1 MRMKIKAIIT
11 SFVLMFLGFFCE
23 SRAEIAKSVEELHGM
38 VGRYQSAGG
47 DEGTRR
53 DIVSLLQTGNY
64 KDKQFGLNLS
74 RMATPAERLIMIE
87 AVITSTL
94 VPDLSWGILDVYQ
107 HPFLVA
113 FTDRRNYDHQLALY
127 TIAKLAEYEMNGG
140 FQTFEK
146 AKEFIDY
153 VTEATLNP
161 SCAVDMW
168 AYVSDWYE
176 NPLFQTSFERALGRP
191 VSGYSPR
198 LLKFKREKEEERT
211 AGLWRQLRE
220 FNALDFNRDLR
231 LGSSFYGS
239 VMRRNLPSERAH
251 GLDTPIY
258 YDMLASEDVL
268 SGRKEAKGVVI
279 EVYGGDDVEISHLYN
294 TPQTFSQLMDQHVLA
309 KEGYI
314 VYLLFPRGSKTS
326 TIGVGK
332 SKGNGGDF
340 KQEGTEGIFT
350 LVRDVAYFAALLKSD
365 STLTHLP
372 AISGMRER
380 PSVQNAVEGHDRIK
394 GKKIPIILTGA
405 SFGGMLALM
414 TATSNEPITYREG
427 GKDKTET
434 IAEIFDAYIP
444 KAAYI
449 DLWEDAESS
458 PTELGQRRHWDV
470 SRAKWF
476 TSAFPL
482 ARTKDASTYLDEASL
497 SPYSI
502 YSRLPNVKRPILVL
516 HGLNDNNTTPQSA
529 MNLVQKSW
537 TAGVQHFVSLC
548 FEGEI
553 GHFMGVQEST
563 AVDQGRFKL
572 RDREFKKYFE
582 RQFRFLD
589 VVRFAKQQGQV
600 FHLSHNDAVT
610 THALAQNA
618 PMLMATYSTNP
629 AIHSPFERFM
639 GGLVKSIWRGNIEHD
654 YIKADSVL
662 EQVSKNNTHGGA
674 KGLPTMLVA
683 ALLDL
688 KSRERNNDFHDIDV
702 PLFNIKY
709 FWYGAHK
716 SWLEEA
722 FQVIFPISPAAS
734 SATGAVGLPTS
745 PSHVLDHYS
754 AWENTCLKNPDA
766 DGCGI
771 DPRPYLACLKDP
783 TKPECAAP
791 KIALFC
797 TKMKE
802 SSPYVK
808 FDYENPLEKV
818 KQILND
824 RMTKP
829 EYAYYRDAVHAG
841 QDAFATPILNG
852 RFMF

>member
-11 SFVLMFLGFFCE
+11 SFVLMFLGFCCE
-23 SRAEIAKSVEELHGM
+23 SRGEIAKSVEELHGM
-38 VGRYQSAGG
+38 VRRYRSAT
-47 DEGTRR
+47 DEDTRR
-53 DIVSLLQTGNY
+53 DMVSLLQTGNY
-64 KDKQFGLNLS
+64 KDKRFGLNLS

-94 VPDLSWGILDVYQ
+94 IPDLSWDILGVYQ
-107 HPFLVA
+107 NPFLAA

-140 FQTFEK
+140 FQTFE
-146 AKEFIDY
+146 
-153 VTEATLNP
+153 EAEDFMDTMTPVMNE
-161 SCAVDMW
+161 SYGVDMW

-176 NPLFQTSFERALGRP
+176 NPFFRTSFERALGRP
-191 VSGYSPR
+191 VLGYSPR
-198 LLKFKREKEEERT
+198 LLKFKKDEEDKRT
-211 AGLWRQLRE
+211 SGIWK
-220 FNALDFNRDLR
+220 D
-231 LGSSFYGS
+231 GSLTRNSLFIEGS
-239 VMRRNLPSERAH
+239 VFAPLPPLIR
-251 GLDTPIY
+251 TN
-258 YDMLASEDVL
+258 LASENKHGEETNIYYEYMISSQIDDGSAPL
-268 SGRKEAKGVVI
+268 KGVI
-279 EVYGGDDVEISHLYN
+279 IHVYGADDVEINRLKVENSLSN
-294 TPQTFSQLMDQHVLA
+294 DPVFA
-309 KEGYI
+309 REGY
-314 VYLLFPRGSKTS
+314 VYINIYPRGSKTAG
-326 TIGVGK
+326 IGK
-332 SKGNGGDF
+332 DKAKGREESF

-350 LVRDVAYFAALLKSD
+350 LVRDVAYFAAKLKYDDAWIGGKEYRRAAS
-365 STLTHLP
+365 SIPL
-372 AISGMRER
+372 SKK
-380 PSVQNAVEGHDRIK
+380 VK
-394 GKKIPIILTGA
+394 GKKIPFILTGS
-405 SFGGMLALM
+405 SFGGMLTLM

-449 DLWEDAESS
+449 DLWEDAELS
-458 PTELGQRRHWDV
+458 PTELGRRRHWNV
-470 SRAKWF
+470 SRNKWF

-482 ARTKDASTYLDEASL
+482 AKTKAGSTDLDEASL
-497 SPYSI
+497 APYSI

-537 TAGVQHFVSLC
+537 EAGVQNFISLC
-548 FEGEI
+548 FEGEV
-553 GHFMGVQEST
+553 GHFIGVQEST
-563 AVDQGRFKL
+563 AIDQGRFKL
-572 RDREFKKYFE
+572 RNREFKKYFE

-600 FHLSHNDAVT
+600 FHLSHYDAIT
-610 THALAQNA
+610 TRALAQNA

-629 AIHSPFERFM
+629 AIHSSFERFM
-639 GGLVKSIWRGNIEHD
+639 GGLVKSAWHGDTEHD
-654 YIKADSVL
+654 HTKALGFL
-662 EQVSKNNTHGGA
+662 EQVSQNNTHGGA
-674 KGLPTMLVA
+674 KGLPTLLIA

-688 KSRERNNDFHDIDV
+688 KSRERNNESHDIDL

-709 FWYGAHK
+709 FWYGAHQR
-716 SWLEEA
+716 WLEEA
-722 FQVIFPISPAAS
+722 FQVIFPLSPAAS
-734 SATGAVGLPTS
+734 LATGAGLPAA

-771 DPRPYLACLKDP
+771 DPRPYLSCLKDP
-783 TKPECAAP
+783 TKPECADP

-802 SSPYVK
+802 YSPYKK